1 MPPESKSDAVKI
13 LVVDDQSGMRLT
25 LKGILVKRGYQVT
38 VAEDGYQALEEA
50 KKTKFSIIFMDIKM
64 PGMSG
69 VETYL
74 KLKEFNSDVTVIM
87 MTAFALEDD
96 IKLAVR
102 EGAYAVLHKP
112 FDMEKM
118 FAMIS
123 ESLDK
128 RPLILVVDDSD
139 LDRHMLQQVL
149 VGKGYKV
156 STVATGE
163 ECVREIVSNRFQVI
177 FLDLTLPG
185 MNGIETLKQVKEMRP
200 DTVVIMVTGRT
211 EKELLEQ
218 AMNGGSYACL
228 RKPFD
233 VNMLV
238 DVLKKGLSNELRGD
252 KSS

>member
-1 MPPESKSDAVKI
+1 MPPELTPDAIKI

-25 LKGILVKRGYQVT
+25 LKGILAKRGYDVT
-38 VAEDGYQALEEA
+38 VAEDGYQALEAA
-50 KKTKFSIIFMDIKM
+50 KKTAFSIIFMDIKM

-74 KLKEFNSDVTVIM
+74 KLKEFNPNVTVIM

-96 IKLAVR
+96 IRMAVR

-118 FAMIS
+118 FAMIG

-139 LDRHMLQQVL
+139 LERTLLENILAD
-149 VGKGYKV
+149 KGYKV
-156 STVATGE
+156 TTVGSGE
-163 ECVREIVSNRFQVI
+163 DCVKEIVSNRFQVI
-177 FLDLTLPG
+177 FLDVTLPG
-185 MNGIETLKQVKEMRP
+185 MNGIETLKQVKETRP

-211 EKELLEQ
+211 EQELLEQ
-218 AMNGGSYACL
+218 AMSGGSYACL

-233 VNMLV
+233 INMLV
-238 DVLKKGLSNELRGD
+238 DVLNKGLEL
-252 KSS
+252 KKKEEN